1 MKVCIARGWKVCISV
16 RIEDPREG
24 AYCSTM
30 EGAEK
35 IIRDWQDEVTGV
47 VRKLVSVNTEEGG
60 SGENKGLA
68 E

>member
-1 MKVCIARGWKVCISV
+1 
-16 RIEDPREG
+16 
-24 AYCSTM
+24 M
-30 EGAEK
+30 EGGEK
-35 IIRDWQDEVTGV
+35 MIRDWQDEVTGA